1 MNSLAT
7 KLKRAIWTYKQPLTR
22 KPELAEAPVSDLFVW
37 KKSDNWKTYFE
48 LTALP
53 GLFADN
59 GSVNSNTACIHLF
72 DAAGRPIGKHVIE
85 ARQFKRTQV
94 DISALVQSGDTIGT
108 FCVFHQQT
116 PPAVAQ
122 LGSHLA
128 ERGYVSYRYN
138 DAPLRSYVHGN
149 LDAISLAADGRLQL
163 LAGTSLLP
171 REYRLQHELVE
182 TTAYEIIMVNPTD
195 RSQKILCE
203 VLQAADGRK
212 VQTLTTDLPS
222 GGCHIFSI
230 APGSVARR
238 LVMKSHLVMARPLL
252 FRLRD
257 YKMDVLHG

>member
-1 MNSLAT
+1 MNGLVA
-7 KLKRAIWTYKQPLTR
+7 KLKRAVWTYKQPLTR

-37 KKSDNWKTYFE
+37 KKSDNWQTYFE

-72 DAAGRPIGKHVIE
+72 DATGRPIGQHIIE
-85 ARQFKRTQV
+85 TAQSKRTLV
-94 DISALVQSGDTIGT
+94 DISSLVQSSDSIGT

-116 PPAVAQ
+116 PLAVAQ

-149 LDAISLAADGRLQL
+149 LDAISLAADGRHQL
-163 LAGTSLLP
+163 LAGISLLP
-171 REYRLQHELVE
+171 REYRLQHELMKGTV
-182 TTAYEIIMVNPTD
+182 YEIVMVNPTN
-195 RSQKILCE
+195 RSQKILCQ
-203 VLQAADGRK
+203 VLQAADSRK
-212 VQTLTTDLPS
+212 IQTLSADLPS
-222 GGCHIFSI
+222 GGCHIFPV
-230 APGSVARR
+230 APGSVAMR

-257 YKMDVLHG
+257 QKMDVLHG